1 MSPRRPPVIKQTAYV
16 SPYPAMTSS
25 ISLNEAPREVRME
38 GTPILAIKKSMTPR
52 NGPTRMTARAIHLL
66 VGSRWERAS
75 GGVRRWFERVSDLG
89 SNRFNE
95 SLAIPE
101 SEGRVG
107 AAIDSFIW
115 VRW

>member
-1 MSPRRPPVIKQTAYV
+1 AEAPCRRRHMISIHDVAAQPHIAEVKVKAAIPAINVRLRPKMSPRRPPVTRQTAYV

-66 VGSRWERAS
+66 AGSRWERA
-75 GGVRRWFERVSDLG
+75 
-89 SNRFNE
+89 
-95 SLAIPE
+95 
-101 SEGRVG
+101 
-107 AAIDSFIW
+107 
-115 VRW
+115 